1 MTAVEIE
8 YCVSCGF
15 LDRALSV
22 EEALLRQFGTDLDRV
37 SLVTGE
43 DGIFVVRVDDETVFD
58 KTADGFDVD
67 EIVRRVRSHALGR

>member
-22 EEALLRQFGTDLDRV
+22 EEALLRKFGTDLDRV

>member
-1 MTAVEIE
+1 MTTVEIE

-37 SLVTGE
+37 SLVTGD
-43 DGIFVVRVDDETVFD
+43 DGIFVVRVADETVFD
-58 KTADGFDVD
+58 VAADGFDVD
-67 EIVRRVRSHALGR
+67 EIVRRVRSHAIDR

>member
-1 MTAVEIE
+1 MTAVAIE

-37 SLVTGE
+37 SLVTG
-43 DGIFVVRVDDETVFD
+43 DGVFVVRVADEPVFD
-58 KTADGFDVD
+58 VATDGFDVD
-67 EIVRRVRSHALGR
+67 EIVRRVRSHAIDR

>member
-1 MTAVEIE
+1 MTAVAIE

-37 SLVTGE
+37 SLVTG
-43 DGIFVVRVDDETVFD
+43 DNGIFVVRVADETVFNVA
-58 KTADGFDVD
+58 TDGFDVD
-67 EIVRRVRSHALGR
+67 EIVRRVRSHAIDR

>member
-1 MTAVEIE
+1 MTAVAIE

-37 SLVTGE
+37 SLVTG
-43 DGIFVVRVDDETVFD
+43 DNGVFVVRVADETVFD
-58 KTADGFDVD
+58 VATDGFDVD
-67 EIVRRVRSHALGR
+67 EIVRRVRSHAIDR

>member
-1 MTAVEIE
+1 MTAVAIE

-37 SLVTGE
+37 SLVTG
-43 DGIFVVRVDDETVFD
+43 DNGIFVVRVADETVFD
-58 KTADGFDVD
+58 VATDGFDVD
-67 EIVRRVRSHALGR
+67 EIVRRVRSHAIDR

>member
-22 EEALLRQFGTDLDRV
+22 KEALLRKFGTDLDRV